1 MPPATTMELF
11 PVSTAWAASATAFS
25 PEPQTLLTVMAPT
38 LGGRPPKMAACRA
51 GFWPSPADTTL
62 PMMHSSTCSGSS
74 RARATA
80 SRTTTAPS
88 RVALKSERLPWNFP
102 TGVRQP
108 EMMTTSPKAAIH
120 VLLCRLLYFLNYSCA
135 PAARVENLAPGVRG
149 NLPDPCAQSRC
160 RREHRAKK
168 MFIFSGASDARH
180 DSAPQISSAT
190 LSGDFGV

>member
-1 MPPATTMELF
+1 MDSMPPATTIELF
-11 PVSTAWAASATAFS
+11 PVSTAWAASATAFN
-25 PEPQTLLTVMAPT
+25 PDPQTLLTVMAPT

-88 RVALKSERLPWNFP
+88 WVALKSERLPWNFP

-108 EMMTTSPKAAIH
+108 EMMTTASKAAIH
-120 VLLCRLLYFLNYSCA
+120 VLLCRLLYFSNYSCA
-135 PAARVENLAPGVRG
+135 AAPRVENLSPGVRG
-149 NLPDPCAQSRC
+149 DVPRSTRQLSPPPRTARQKSVCFFAHHGCAARFC
-160 RREHRAKK
+160 
-168 MFIFSGASDARH
+168 ASNF
-180 DSAPQISSAT
+180 
-190 LSGDFGV
+190 FGNSLG